1 MDIGR
6 WLKLKWNELKLI
18 SGLCPNL
25 KMTHDCHKM
34 PSNGFSISGPK
45 QNVGPH
51 LAPVSDFDPVRDL
64 FKNYHRK
71 QNQG

>member
-1 MDIGR
+1 MIEIETKYIEIDQ
-6 WLKLKWNELKLI
+6 WLI
-18 SGLCPNL
+18 CPNL
-25 KMTHDCHKM
+25 KMTHDCRIM